1 MQSWGVSTNQ
11 TVSLL
16 LLASLGSGTSKGG
29 LRIVRSSTGDVR
41 VLGGDLSEAL
51 EDGVVA
57 RESFLMEERNGNLR
71 RKY

>member
-29 LRIVRSSTGDVR
+29 LRIVKSSTGDVR

-51 EDGVVA
+51 EEGVVA
-57 RESFLMEERNGNLR
+57 RESFLMGKEMEN
-71 RKY
+71 